1 MNMSKTAGLWSCSV
15 TVVVMVLVFLLCVA
29 ADSQHENLQMQSDK
43 GDNSVRVRS
52 WQRDLDMTASEM
64 EQSTSFV
71 EVAPPGAADE
81 VGLARRD
88 TRQRIEDLE
97 LVAQSPE
104 IAWIRHQM
112 GLIRSGWAWST
123 AHAQIASGFLRSQTS
138 GRLFAR
144 RDEHAGLQ
152 LSTTFPRQWNEV
164 VHTLSMPVSRFHS
177 QFQALSLC

>member
-1 MNMSKTAGLWSCSV
+1 
-15 TVVVMVLVFLLCVA
+15 
-29 ADSQHENLQMQSDK
+29 
-43 GDNSVRVRS
+43 
-52 WQRDLDMTASEM
+52 MTASEM